1 MTSYKVKW
9 QEQKPFGYLSAFKS
23 IQQFSSLCRSL
34 ARYFLSYI
42 SILFLKEPIA
52 TVESLSK
59 STQFNIFEDLRNP
72 PQTNFRF

>member
-23 IQQFSSLCRSL
+23 IQQFSSLYRSL

-42 SILFLKEPIA
+42 FYLVFKRTDYHSRVTK
-52 TVESLSK
+52 
-59 STQFNIFEDLRNP
+59 
-72 PQTNFRF
+72 